1 MKKEFKEWLRELPS
15 NLDTVVALL
24 LAIVVTIL
32 GLLSD
37 VDFKVIT
44 TCIVA
49 LLGILSFGFLKNQIK
64 FDQTQKQINEL
75 IKSTKGYVAD
85 NLFSTGT
92 DEKEII
98 SGSDKTLLFIQE
110 TGSIITEKNRSEIM
124 TFLSKGGNIKI
135 VVALPDRR
143 TSEYMAFR
151 NANIGTQSIMYRGEN
166 FLAQIKNIAQNVN
179 RHVMRLEVRYFPY
192 PMGITA
198 VIADP
203 EDPVR
208 KKRRALIRLA
218 DFNAPFEEKLDF
230 QIDGNESDKTFNYYY
245 NQFKYMSLNSHKI
258 ILLTGEPRS
267 GKSTIFGELIHASS
281 GNKNIFYVLSQEIK
295 ENDVRVGFEV
305 ITSDMESPVKFASRN
320 ASGTYDTELEI
331 WEEIAEKLSNSVPKI
346 IVLDEIGP
354 IQIQSTAFKNALI
367 RLFDMPGTTIYAT
380 IALQN
385 DDKGFIENLKLHNRT
400 TNFELNASNRG
411 NLLNSL
417 KDELKGSIKLYE
429 TLYNER

>member
-1 MKKEFKEWLRELPS
+1 MKKELKEWLRELAS

-75 IKSTKGYVAD
+75 LKSTRGYVAD
-85 NLFSTGT
+85 NLFSTAT

-124 TFLSKGGNIKI
+124 TFLSKGGTIKI

-143 TSEYMAFR
+143 TSEYMALR
-151 NANIGTQSIMYRGEN
+151 NANIGTQSIMNRGEN
-166 FLAQIKNIAQNVN
+166 FLAQIKNITQNVN
-179 RHVMRLEVRYFPY
+179 RHVMRLEVRYLPY

-208 KKRRALIRLA
+208 KKRRALIRNA
-218 DFNAPFEEKLDF
+218 DFNAPYEEKLDF
-230 QIDGNESDKTFNYYY
+230 LIDGNESDKTFNFYY
-245 NQFKYMSLNSHKI
+245 NQFKYMSLHSHKI

-267 GKSTIFGELIHASS
+267 GKSTIFSELFQESI
-281 GNKNIFYVLSQEIK
+281 GNKNIFSVLSQEIK
-295 ENDVRVGFEV
+295 ENDERVGFGV
-305 ITSDMESPVKFASRN
+305 ITTDMESPVKFATRN
-320 ASGTYDTELEI
+320 ASGTYDTEMAI
-331 WEEIAEKLSNSVPKI
+331 WEDIAEKLTNSASKI
-346 IVLDEIGP
+346 ILLDEIGP
-354 IQIQSTAFKNALI
+354 IQIQSIAFKNALN
-367 RLFDMPGTTIYAT
+367 RLFEMLGQLFT
-380 IALQN
+380 QQ
-385 DDKGFIENLKLHNRT
+385 
-400 TNFELNASNRG
+400 
-411 NLLNSL
+411 
-417 KDELKGSIKLYE
+417 
-429 TLYNER
+429 